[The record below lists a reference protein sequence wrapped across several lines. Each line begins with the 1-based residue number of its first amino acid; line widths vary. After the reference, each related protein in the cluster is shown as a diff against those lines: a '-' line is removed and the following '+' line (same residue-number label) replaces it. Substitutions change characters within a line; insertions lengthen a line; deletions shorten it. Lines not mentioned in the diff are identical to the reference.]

1 MASRIDDCTSSGPR
15 WRRILALGMLLSLPT
30 LAPAQRRTALDYGLA
45 VNTTALIV
53 ADWSQAL
60 RIADNPD
67 RWAEANPL
75 VGRHPSEGRVNTME
89 TLYLLWNG
97 AALLLPKT
105 PRRIWYAAV
114 TVVEAV
120 AVAHNLAIG
129 ISIGF

>member
-1 MASRIDDCTSSGPR
+1 LAPDPGP
-15 WRRILALGMLLSLPT
+15 SLPT

-45 VNTTALIV
+45 VGSTALIV